1 MRRSNV
7 LVELKVKEFINEVDS
22 SKPAPGG
29 GSVSALAATLGV
41 ALAKMVAHLTFNKK
55 KFLELDDMIRHD
67 YLENFTILTN
77 IKDELVKLIDEDT
90 EAFNEFM
97 KALEL
102 PKNTE
107 EEIMIRKQA
116 LKQATLKAIEVPNKV
131 MHYTVKALET
141 TVKMMPF
148 GSKNAISDIGV
159 GALLLYSGLE
169 GATLNVLINLK
180 GLDDES
186 LIDQYQKTCEI
197 NLAKGKLLKHQILD
211 FVYQGLK

>member
-1 MRRSNV
+1 M

-22 SKPAPGG
+22 PKPAPGG
-29 GSVSALAATLGV
+29 GSVAALSSTLGI

-55 KFLELDDMIRHD
+55 KFLELDDIIRHD
-67 YLENFTILTN
+67 YLENFAILTN
-77 IKDELVKLIDEDT
+77 IKEELVKLIDEDT
-90 EAFNEFM
+90 ASFNEFM

-107 EEIMIRKQA
+107 EEIQIRKEV
-116 LKQATLKAIEVPNKV
+116 LKQATLKAIEVPYKV
-131 MHYTVKALET
+131 MLNTVKALEA

-169 GATLNVLINLK
+169 GAILNVLINLK

-186 LIDQYQKTCEI
+186 LVEEYQKACET

-211 FVYQGLK
+211 YVYETLK